1 MMMTTK
7 TKTTDKLVA
16 ATSALRKDVEEI
28 ADLITFLTRD
38 LSLLWAVEVNIKN
51 ISVDREEEGRRGK
64 GADTEYDNNRD
75 NFINNN
81 DDASEPQLF
90 LSLSLPPPLVVTTGV
105 IIKM

>member
-28 ADLITFLTRD
+28 ADHITFLTRD
-38 LSLLWAVEVNIKN
+38 LSLLWAIEVNIKN

-64 GADTEYDNNRD
+64 GADTEYDNNRE
-75 NFINNN
+75 NEINNGN
-81 DDASEPQLF
+81 NALEKQL
-90 LSLSLPPPLVVTTGV
+90 LL
-105 IIKM
+105 

>member
-16 ATSALRKDVEEI
+16 ATSAFRKDVEEI

-38 LSLLWAVEVNIKN
+38 LLLLWAVEVNIKN

-64 GADTEYDNNRD
+64 GADTEYDNNREQE
-75 NFINNN
+75 INNGN
-81 DDASEPQLF
+81 NALEKQL
-90 LSLSLPPPLVVTTGV
+90 LL
-105 IIKM
+105 